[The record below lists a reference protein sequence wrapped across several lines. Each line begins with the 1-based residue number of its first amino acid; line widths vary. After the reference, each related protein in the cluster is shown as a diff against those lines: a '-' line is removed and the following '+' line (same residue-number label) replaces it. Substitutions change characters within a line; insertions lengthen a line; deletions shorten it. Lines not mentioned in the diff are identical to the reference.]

1 MYVKDEYRK
10 HPLSFQPGGH
20 NVHVVFEDGFE
31 QIYDKVKFPDKFISK
46 IKDSNS
52 RGKKISSV
60 FVDGKS
66 YKLR

>member
-46 IKDSNS
+46 IKDSNN